1 MYETEIP
8 KCYICKYPIISAHN
22 HYTAM
27 CIECGEF
34 NFNKR
39 ELNVNLNGMVALVTG
54 CRIKIGFEITKKLLR
69 SGAYV
74 FGTTRFSGNAYKK
87 FEAETDFDEWK
98 DRLCIFQLDLLSPS
112 MVIDFIR
119 EFSVKTSRLDII
131 INNAAQTIRR
141 PFMYYR
147 NLLEEPV
154 YSVQSLLTQ
163 DISTQLEQKV
173 AQFDN
178 KSYMATNSK
187 KIIYGYPNLY
197 QGDDDINNFPDGLV
211 DVDGEPLDLRS
222 KNSWTR
228 KMGDI
233 DPIEV
238 LEVQL
243 VNLISPFILINGF
256 LPIMKQSTSD
266 RRYIVNVSSME
277 GVFSKKNKN
286 VYHPHTNIAKAGLHM
301 LTRTIAKDLWQ
312 NNIFVT
318 AVDTGWITNENPV
331 PLRGKRRSTSIQ
343 PPLDSV
349 DGAARVLDPIF
360 MGEMSKKP
368 QYGILLKNY
377 KRCSW

>member
-1 MYETEIP
+1 MHGITNS
-8 KCYICKYPIISAHN
+8 KCYICKDSIISVHN
-22 HYTAM
+22 HYPAM
-27 CIECGEF
+27 CVECGEF

-39 ELNVNLNGMVALVTG
+39 EIRANLHGMVALVTG
-54 CRIKIGFEITKKLLR
+54 CRIKIGFEVTKKLLR
-69 SGAYV
+69 SGAHV
-74 FGTTRFSGNAYKK
+74 FGTTRFAGNAYSK
-87 FEAETDFDEWK
+87 FEAEIDFDEWK

-112 MVIDFIR
+112 MVIEFISNIS
-119 EFSVKTSRLDII
+119 EKTSKLDIL

-147 NLLEEPV
+147 NLLEEPL
-154 YSVQSLLTQ
+154 YPIQNLLTQ
-163 DISTQLEQKV
+163 HFSTQLGQEV
-173 AQFDN
+173 AQFN
-178 KSYMATNSK
+178 NSYITTSGK
-187 KIIYGYPNLY
+187 KMIYSYPSLY
-197 QGDDDINNFPDGLV
+197 QGDDDINNFPDGLI

-228 KMGDI
+228 KIGEI
-233 DPIEV
+233 DPLEV

-256 LPIMKQSTSD
+256 LPLMKQSTSD
-266 RRYIVNVSSME
+266 RRYIINVSSME

-301 LTRTIAKDLWQ
+301 LTRTIAKDLRK

-331 PLRGKRRSTSIQ
+331 PLRGKRRATSIQ
-343 PPLDSV
+343 PPLDNV

-360 MGEMSKKP
+360 MGELSKKP